1 MSYVTETIETVTQRY
16 QNQPEFVQA
25 VTEVLESIEPVISQK
40 EDYYRS
46 NALLER
52 LIVPERMVSFR
63 VPWLDDQGNVHVN
76 NGYRVQFNGA
86 VGPYKGGL
94 RFHPSV
100 NPASSNF
107 LALNRFSK
115 TPSLDC
121 LSAAAR
127 AALILTPKENQTEK

>member
-1 MSYVTETIETVTQRY
+1 MSYVTETLETVTQRY

-100 NPASSNF
+100 NPGIIKFQIGRASC
-107 LALNRFSK
+107 RE
-115 TPSLDC
+115 
-121 LSAAAR
+121 R
-127 AALILTPKENQTEK
+127 V